1 MLCTQGFVKKG
12 LILEPGQEIDKKSG
26 STLSAQ
32 REKALR
38 KKPQERACVPGTHTP
53 TQTPATRAGTTEQ
66 QHGGAGLEPG
76 VPKGRPGI
84 AATRTAE

>member
-1 MLCTQGFVKKG
+1 MHTRLRKERADFRTRARNRQKEREHLERPKG
-12 LILEPGQEIDKKSG
+12 E
-26 STLSAQ
+26 SAQ
-32 REKALR
+32 

-76 VPKGRPGI
+76 VPKGRPGT